1 MLVKQSDLNFVL
13 NIIFVCLVR
22 VLIQLLV
29 VIFRV
34 IGVYQ
39 HRFVVVDVVDV
50 VVDVVDVVVDVDD
63 VVVVDDDVV
72 VVVVVVVTDS

>member
-29 VIFRV
+29 VIFRG

-39 HRFVVVDVVDV
+39 HRF
-50 VVDVVDVVVDVDD
+50 VVVDVDD